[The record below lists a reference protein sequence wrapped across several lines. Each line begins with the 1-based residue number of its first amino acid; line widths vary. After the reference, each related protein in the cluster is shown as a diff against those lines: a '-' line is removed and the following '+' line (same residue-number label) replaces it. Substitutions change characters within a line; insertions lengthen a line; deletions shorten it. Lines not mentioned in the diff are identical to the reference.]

1 MLGSANFNAGPL
13 MAFMSG
19 NLCYQIE
26 HHLFPDLPSNRYAEI
41 AVRVRALCDKYDL
54 PYTTGSLGRQ
64 YMQSFWTIL
73 KLALPEQVAQGHLRR
88 CAGDQLRVE
97 VPDPRGNAREL
108 RHRPG
113 DRQASRAAHGHA
125 GASAG
130 RDGRRLGASASKG
143 GST

>member
-1 MLGSANFNAGPL
+1 MLGSANFHAGPL

-41 AVRVRALCDKYDL
+41 GERVRELCDKYDL

-73 KLALPEQVAQGHLRR
+73 KLALPDKLLKATSDDAPET
-88 CAGDQLRVE
+88 QLGAE
-97 VPDPRGNAREL
+97 VPRPRGSAGEL
-108 RHRPG
+108 RHRS
-113 DRQASRAAHGHA
+113 RRRAS
-125 GASAG
+125 GADCAP
-130 RDGRRLGASASKG
+130 RCASCGWVA
-143 GST
+143 